1 MKAAVWVK
9 QQWQRGKGYTIATGA
24 IVLGTLLAI
33 PMQGAF
39 DLSNIALLY
48 VLAVV
53 AAGVRYGRSVAIF
66 AALFGSLSFAY
77 VFVPPHF
84 SLAITDPHYFVSA
97 LIMLGVAVLVGHL
110 TSDLRQRTE
119 ALENQSA
126 HTKALY
132 EFARQLT
139 ATQSSAAVLEH
150 GQTFL
155 ARLVGAEDVHFV
167 APEAFGAAN
176 FPVGSSLIQACI
188 RYRKLLQLDPTR
200 FPDSTFIVLPLLT
213 ASSQYGVIYCK
224 VGRGYLE
231 TQAQRDFLETV
242 GSLIAVAL
250 ERTHY
255 AEVAQQIEVQH
266 AAEQLRSTI
275 LSSLSHDIRTPL
287 TALVGT
293 ADTLLLAQG
302 LAPERQRTLLSS
314 VREQAHGIHL
324 LVNNLLEM
332 ARLQSGNIELNLAW
346 QPVEEVIGATLQQLS
361 YFKPRAVSVQIA
373 PGLPP
378 VRIDAVLMERALW
391 NLLENAIKYS
401 LPESPIELSASQQ
414 GETLDLCV
422 ADRGKGLSG
431 QDIEG
436 LFGLF
441 QRGQSES
448 SIPGAGIGLA
458 IARTVA
464 EVHQGRLWAEAREG
478 GGSCFHLSL
487 PLGTPP
493 CLAITDDPANP
504 SGEES

>member
-1 MKAAVWVK
+1 MSAVAGVK
-9 QQWQRGKGYTIATGA
+9 RQWQQGKAYAMATGA
-24 IVLGTLLAI
+24 VAVGTLLAI
-33 PMQGAF
+33 PLQGTF

-53 AAGVRYGRSVAIF
+53 AAGVRYGRGVAIF
-66 AALFGSLSFAY
+66 AALFGSLCFAY

-84 SLAITDPHYFVSA
+84 SLAITDPHYFLSA

-110 TSDLRQRTE
+110 TSDLCQRTG
-119 ALENQSA
+119 ALETQA
-126 HTKALY
+126 TQTKALY

-139 ATQSSAAVLEH
+139 ATQASADVVAH
-150 GQTFL
+150 GKAFL
-155 ARLVGAEDVHFV
+155 AQLVRAEDVHFV
-167 APEAFGAAN
+167 APDSFGAAN
-176 FPVGSSLIQACI
+176 FPVGASLIQASI

-200 FPDSTFIVLPLLT
+200 FPESTFIVLPLLT

-231 TQAQRDFLETV
+231 TPAQRDFLETV

-255 AEVAQQIEVQH
+255 AEIAQQIEVQH

-302 LAPERQRTLLSS
+302 LAPERQRTLLTS
-314 VREQAHGIHL
+314 VREQAHGIHV

-346 QPVEEVIGATLQQLS
+346 QPIEEVIGATLQQLAH
-361 YFKPRAVSVQIA
+361 FKPREISVQIA

-378 VRIDAVLMERALW
+378 VRIDAVLIERALW

-401 LPESPIELSASQQ
+401 PPESPITLSACQQ
-414 GETLDLCV
+414 GNAIDLCV

-441 QRGQSES
+441 QRGQAES

-478 GGSCFHLSL
+478 GGSRFCLSL

-493 CLAITDDPANP
+493 CLEITDDPA
-504 SGEES
+504 SAREDA

>member
-1 MKAAVWVK
+1 MKAVVWVK

-176 FPVGSSLIQACI
+176 FPVGSSLIQASI

-200 FPDSTFIVLPLLT
+200 FPESTFIVLPLLT